1 MKSKD
6 FIDQVKMDKLTLI
19 ELHKLD
25 NLNIEKFTK
34 FGDIN
39 LLSLT
44 MVELQKYLSSSI
56 INSKKKPYN
65 TLRFF
70 PHANSH
76 YLENNLNFN
85 TKVADKNY
93 KWSLQRL
100 KKIIY
105 RYIPFS
111 NVSTLNTFSYIY
123 KDLEQ
128 VLNKNFVIRKTAAFK
143 PMYLNGYDEQYKILR
158 NYLDNFRHK
167 NQIKNINYSEN
178 FINHIKPYFS
188 KERFEVDNSDF
199 LLVGTNSKLENRITS
214 ANYLI
219 NKRQVISFNHANY
232 NTLIVDEPH
241 QEYSEHVFCSYYVDY
256 GSIKNQT
263 KTFKSNFLFPK
274 KIICLNN
281 STINKVT
288 LSKNIKKEII
298 YVPDSFNG
306 DERNGP
312 YREMDDKK
320 YYTFQKKLLYSQ
332 KDILIKSHPKT
343 KKAYA
348 NNFKHDKKKILFGD
362 LSLLIGDYKLFIVDR
377 ISQAFF
383 WIACS
388 DAKILYFN
396 IGRRRIKKEILN
408 EIEKRAY
415 VVNIDPYNIDKKKI
429 SFYINK
435 AKNFKI
441 KKNKVLELS
450 THSKNKDFNEIMN
463 IIRK

>member
-1 MKSKD
+1 MKSKE
-6 FIDQVKMDKLTLI
+6 FNSQVKLDKLSLEEI
-19 ELHKLD
+19 HKLD
-25 NLNIEKFTK
+25 DLNIEKFSM
-34 FGDIN
+34 FGEIN
-39 LLSLT
+39 LLSLVINQ
-44 MVELQKYLSSSI
+44 MVIYITSSI
-56 INSKKKPYN
+56 LNAQKKPYGSYIS
-65 TLRFF
+65 F
-70 PHANSH
+70 PFANST
-76 YLENNLNFN
+76 YLENNLNFKASQ
-85 TKVADKNY
+85 TDINY
-93 KWSLQRL
+93 KLSLQRL
-100 KKIIY
+100 KKILY
-105 RYIPFS
+105 RHVPFA
-111 NVSTLNTFSYIY
+111 NVSTLNVFSDVYS
-123 KDLEQ
+123 DLKI
-128 VLNKNFVIRKTAAFK
+128 VLNKNFILRKTAAFK
-143 PMYLNGYDEQYKILR
+143 PMYLNSYDEQFKILK
-158 NYLDNFRHK
+158 NYLDNFKYK

-178 FINHIKPYFS
+178 FINCIKPYFS
-188 KERFEVDNSDF
+188 KERFEIDKSDF

-219 NKRQVISFNHANY
+219 NKRQVISFNHTNY
-232 NTLIVDEPH
+232 NTLIIDEPH
-241 QEYSEHVFCSYYVDY
+241 QEYSEHAFCSYYVDY

-288 LSKNIKKEII
+288 LSKNVKKEII

-332 KDILIKSHPKT
+332 KDILFKSHPKV

-396 IGRRRIKKEILN
+396 IGRRRIKKEILS